1 MIYIGIYI
9 LHAREITMDKFDL
22 QSTRVGKKETPMKGS
37 TITLECEAANCFSPA
52 EVQIEVKV
60 GHAGSISL
68 SLCNDCVCKFR
79 DEQQ

>member
-1 MIYIGIYI
+1 MK
-9 LHAREITMDKFDL
+9 DKND
-22 QSTRVGKKETPMKGS
+22 SV
-37 TITLECEAANCFSPA
+37 CEAVDCFSPA

-60 GHAGSISL
+60 GRAGSISL